1 MNDLSKSFSMTD
13 EIKSNSSMVD
23 VASSRAEHEV
33 QAAFVIAKKF
43 PRNLNQ
49 CYIDIINSCK
59 RSKLAETA
67 MYAFPRGGQLVT
79 GPSIRLAEMMAMCYG
94 NLDCGIREISQE
106 DGMAVAEAYAIDL
119 QTHTRVSK
127 VFHVKLER
135 HTKKGITKLS
145 DPRDKYELISN
156 QGSRRL
162 RSCILALI
170 PGDITEDAVIQCG
183 KTLESSD
190 IPLAERVKKMVM
202 AFDEFGINVEH
213 LEARL
218 GHNLDATIP
227 SELVTLQSIYRSI
240 KDGMADRSQF
250 FDIKSKVAEDS
261 KNELMDLLGID
272 EAKKEDKKKNDAIK
286 DSE

>member
-1 MNDLSKSFSMTD
+1 MNDLSKAFSMP
-13 EIKSNSSMVD
+13 EEVKGNSSMIE

-59 RSKLAETA
+59 RGKLAETA

-119 QTHTRVSK
+119 QTNTRISK

-135 HTKKGITKLS
+135 HTKKGITKLT

-156 QGSRRL
+156 QGARRL

-170 PGDITEDAVIQCG
+170 PGDITEDAVNQCG

-190 IPLAERVKKMVM
+190 IPLAERIKKMVM
-202 AFDEFGINVEH
+202 AFDELGVGVEH

-218 GHNLDATIP
+218 GHKLDVTIAA
-227 SELVTLQSIYRSI
+227 ELVTLQSIFRSI

-250 FDIKSKVAEDS
+250 FDIKSKVSEDS
-261 KNELMDLLGID
+261 KNELMGILGID
-272 EAKKEDKKKNDAIK
+272 DNKSNGDKN
-286 DSE
+286 E